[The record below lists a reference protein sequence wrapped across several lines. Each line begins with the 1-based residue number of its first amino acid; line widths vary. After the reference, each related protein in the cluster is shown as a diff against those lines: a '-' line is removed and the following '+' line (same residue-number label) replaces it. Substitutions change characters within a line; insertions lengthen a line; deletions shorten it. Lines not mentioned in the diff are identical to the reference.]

1 MCTAVF
7 LSTPWCIVFVHTT
20 CVEGSIRQTEE
31 VSEETT
37 CNDFRKEGRIQG
49 QRGVVEKEEEVGGAE
64 RCQDQEER
72 MSIIAATA
80 PQ

>member
-1 MCTAVF
+1 MCTAV
-7 LSTPWCIVFVHTT
+7 LSTPRCILFVHTT
-20 CVEGSIRQTEE
+20 CIEGSIRQTEE

-37 CNDFRKEGRIQG
+37 CNDFRKEGSIRG
-49 QRGVVEKEEEVGGAE
+49 QRGVLVKEEEVGGAE

-72 MSIIAATA
+72 MIISATA